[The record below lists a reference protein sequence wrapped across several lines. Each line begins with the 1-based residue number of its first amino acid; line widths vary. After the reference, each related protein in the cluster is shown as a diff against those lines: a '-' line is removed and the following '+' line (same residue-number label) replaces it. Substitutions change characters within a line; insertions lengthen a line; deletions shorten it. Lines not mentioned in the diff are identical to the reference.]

1 MGFWSC
7 QVVQVFCNE
16 HWTWRWVLHWGLHI
30 LTGLFFTKFPVFNYN
45 GGGTRVTIKNW
56 PTNIFFVGPQLLV
69 RTWTALSS
77 PQSIM
82 VQKLHISYN
91 QIHESLRSAVIRHRI
106 NEEFQPDIM
115 IAIGGGGFIP
125 ARILRTFLEKRNN
138 KNIPIQ
144 VWAFGYLIL

>member
-1 MGFWSC
+1 
-7 QVVQVFCNE
+7 
-16 HWTWRWVLHWGLHI
+16 
-30 LTGLFFTKFPVFNYN
+30 
-45 GGGTRVTIKNW
+45 
-56 PTNIFFVGPQLLV
+56 
-69 RTWTALSS
+69 
-77 PQSIM
+77 M